1 MSISSTA
8 VRRLSR
14 STRSRQRIRP
24 ETSALST
31 RNGKEKIISTPRAL
45 RPLRNPAYRW
55 LAAALVASMVG
66 AGIWMV
72 ALVWQIVAIGGGAA
86 ELSVVA
92 GASAV
97 GMLLTTLLGGALAD
111 RMSQRRILLVVEVVR
126 AASVG
131 VVALLSL
138 AGGLAVWQL
147 AAVAFVGGVMAG
159 LYYPAYSA
167 LLPSVV
173 PEDELM
179 AANGFEGMARPVLMQ
194 AGGPALASGLIA
206 VTSPGAA
213 LAVAALTGVVAAACL
228 WRVPETVRRG
238 GGDVNSGEQEAADLM
253 AQPSGTRHPALA
265 LLVDVRDGFAYMV
278 RTPWLLGTLTFASLL
293 IFLIMG
299 PFEVLVPF
307 VIKDRAG
314 GGPEEH
320 ALILAAFGIGGA
332 IGSAVVASMRMP
344 RRYLT
349 VMNLLWALGCLPLV
363 VFGLTDQ
370 VWVMVVA
377 AFLVG
382 AAFNGGVVIWG
393 TLLQRRV
400 PAEMLGRV
408 SSLDFFVS
416 LAFMPVSMAV
426 AGPAGE
432 SLGLPTVF
440 LIAGVAPLVI
450 GVVAIVAAR
459 MTRDE
464 VANPIDTSGEP
475 SDDVSDGAAD
485 LRALVDVEATDL
497 AAAA

>member
-1 MSISSTA
+1 M
-8 VRRLSR
+8 
-14 STRSRQRIRP
+14 
-24 ETSALST
+24 
-31 RNGKEKIISTPRAL
+31 STPRAL
-45 RPLRNPAYRW
+45 RPLRNPAYRR

-86 ELSVVA
+86 ELSLVA

-131 VVALLSL
+131 IVALLSL
-138 AGGLAVWQL
+138 TGSLAAWQL
-147 AAVAFVGGVMAG
+147 AVVALVGGIMAG

-167 LLPSVV
+167 LLPSVL

-194 AGGPALASGLIA
+194 AGGPALASALIA
-206 VTSPGAA
+206 ISSPGAA
-213 LAVAALTGVVAAACL
+213 LAVAALTSVAAAVFIL
-228 WRVPETVRRG
+228 KVPEVPMRG
-238 GGDVNSGEQEAADLM
+238 ERPELANANDAGS
-253 AQPSGTRHPALA
+253 RHPAVA
-265 LLVDVRDGFAYMV
+265 LLVDVRDGFSYMV

-293 IFLIMG
+293 ILLIMG

-307 VIKDRAG
+307 VIKDRAA
-314 GGPEEH
+314 GGPEDH

-332 IGSAVVASMRMP
+332 VGSAIIASLRMP

-349 VMNLLWALGCLPLV
+349 VMNLLWAFGCLPLA

-370 VWVMVVA
+370 IWVMAIA

-432 SLGLPTVF
+432 SLGLPVVF

-450 GVVAIVAAR
+450 SIVAIVAAR

-464 VANPIDTSGEP
+464 IANPLDAGEEVETFEP
-475 SDDVSDGAAD
+475 DDADAAD
-485 LRALVDVEATDL
+485 APLAPADAL
-497 AAAA
+497 AAAAA

>member
-1 MSISSTA
+1 M
-8 VRRLSR
+8 
-14 STRSRQRIRP
+14 
-24 ETSALST
+24 
-31 RNGKEKIISTPRAL
+31 STPRAL

-111 RMSQRRILLVVEVVR
+111 RMSQRRILLVVEIVR
-126 AASVG
+126 AVSVG

-194 AGGPALASGLIA
+194 AGGPALASALIA

-213 LAVAALTGVVAAACL
+213 LAVTALTGVVAAACL
-228 WRVPETVRRG
+228 LRVPETARRG
-238 GGDVNSGEQEAADLM
+238 GGEQAADD
-253 AQPSGTRHPALA
+253 APESGTRHPALA

-332 IGSAVVASMRMP
+332 IGSAVIASMRMP

-363 VFGLTDQ
+363 VFGLTDE

-416 LAFMPVSMAV
+416 LAFMPVSMAF

-432 SLGLPTVF
+432 SLGLPVVF

-450 GVVAIVAAR
+450 AGVAIVAAR

-464 VANPIDTSGEP
+464 VANPIDASEDSAPREP
-475 SDDVSDGAAD
+475 TGTVALETDAAALAGSPTGA
-485 LRALVDVEATDL
+485 L
-497 AAAA
+497 AANAA

>member
-1 MSISSTA
+1 MA
-8 VRRLSR
+8 
-14 STRSRQRIRP
+14 
-24 ETSALST
+24 
-31 RNGKEKIISTPRAL
+31 TPRAL
-45 RPLRNPAYRW
+45 RPLRSPAYRW

-86 ELSVVA
+86 ELSIVA

-111 RMSQRRILLVVEVVR
+111 RIPQRRILLVVEVVR
-126 AASVG
+126 AVSVG
-131 VVALLSL
+131 VVALMSL
-138 AGGLAVWQL
+138 TGGLAVWQL

-173 PEDELM
+173 PEDELL
-179 AANGFEGMARPVLMQ
+179 AANGFEGMARPILMQ
-194 AGGPALASGLIA
+194 AGGPALASALIA
-206 VTSPGAA
+206 VSSPGAA
-213 LAVAALTGVVAAACL
+213 LAVTALTGVVAAVCIL
-228 WRVPETVRRG
+228 KVPDVPLRGERSVAEEETR
-238 GGDVNSGEQEAADLM
+238 S
-253 AQPSGTRHPALA
+253 TRHPAVA
-265 LLVDVRDGFAYMV
+265 LLSDVRDGFTYMV
-278 RTPWLLGTLTFASLL
+278 RTPWLLGTLGFASLL
-293 IFLIMG
+293 ILLIMG

-307 VIKDRAG
+307 VIKDVAG
-314 GGPEEH
+314 GGPEQH

-332 IGSAVVASMRMP
+332 VGSAVIASLRMP

-349 VMNLLWALGCLPLV
+349 VMNLLWAFGCVPLA

-370 VWVMVVA
+370 VWIMAIA
-377 AFLVG
+377 AFAVG

-400 PAEMLGRV
+400 PPEMLGRV

-432 SLGLPTVF
+432 SLGLPVVF
-440 LIAGVAPLVI
+440 LIAGVAPLAI
-450 GVVAIVAAR
+450 GVVAIIAAR
-459 MTRDE
+459 MRRDE
-464 VANPIDTSGEP
+464 IANPLDAET
-475 SDDVSDGAAD
+475 DG
-485 LRALVDVEATDL
+485 T
-497 AAAA
+497 AAAAADAFEIELVPAAS

>member
-1 MSISSTA
+1 M
-8 VRRLSR
+8 
-14 STRSRQRIRP
+14 
-24 ETSALST
+24 
-31 RNGKEKIISTPRAL
+31 STPRAL

-111 RMSQRRILLVVEVVR
+111 RMSQRRILIVVEVVR

-131 VVALLSL
+131 IVALLSL

-194 AGGPALASGLIA
+194 AGGPALASALIA

-213 LAVAALTGVVAAACL
+213 LAVTALTGVVAAACL
-228 WRVPETVRRG
+228 LRVPEVPRRG
-238 GGDVNSGEQEAADLM
+238 EQAADD
-253 AQPSGTRHPALA
+253 AQASGTRHPALA

-278 RTPWLLGTLTFASLL
+278 STPWLLGTLTFASLL

-332 IGSAVVASMRMP
+332 IGSAVIASMRMP

-416 LAFMPVSMAV
+416 LAFMPVSMAI

-432 SLGLPTVF
+432 SLGLPVVF

-450 GVVAIVAAR
+450 AGVAIVAAR

-464 VANPIDTSGEP
+464 VANPIDADRTEG
-475 SDDVSDGAAD
+475 DDVAGVPDT
-485 LRALVDVEATDL
+485 LETDPVL
-497 AAAA
+497 AAA

>member
-1 MSISSTA
+1 M
-8 VRRLSR
+8 
-14 STRSRQRIRP
+14 
-24 ETSALST
+24 
-31 RNGKEKIISTPRAL
+31 STPRAL

-55 LAAALVASMVG
+55 LAAALVASLVG

-92 GASAV
+92 GATAV

-111 RMSQRRILLVVEVVR
+111 RIPQRRILLVVEVVR

-138 AGGLAVWQL
+138 SGGLAVWQL
-147 AAVAFVGGVMAG
+147 TAVAFVGGVMAG

-167 LLPSVV
+167 LLPSVL

-206 VTSPGAA
+206 ISSPGAA
-213 LAVAALTGVVAAACL
+213 LAITALTGVVAAACL
-228 WRVPETVRRG
+228 LKVPEVPLRG
-238 GGDVNSGEQEAADLM
+238 ERVEPEADGG
-253 AQPSGTRHPALA
+253 GTRHPAVA
-265 LLVDVRDGFAYMV
+265 LLIDVRDGFGYMV

-293 IFLIMG
+293 ILLIMG

-307 VIKDRAG
+307 VIKDVAG

-332 IGSAVVASMRMP
+332 VGSAIIASLRMP

-349 VMNLLWALGCLPLV
+349 VMNLLWGLGCLPLA

-370 VWVMVVA
+370 IWVIVVA

-400 PAEMLGRV
+400 PPEMLGRV

-416 LAFMPVSMAV
+416 LAFMPVSMAF

-432 SLGLPTVF
+432 SLGLPVVF
-440 LIAGVAPLVI
+440 LIAGLAPLVI

-464 VANPIDTSGEP
+464 LANPIDAGEEAG
-475 SDDVSDGAAD
+475 D
-485 LRALVDVEATDL
+485 EATE
-497 AAAA
+497 AASDPAGALDPAGASAREPQFA

>member
-1 MSISSTA
+1 M
-8 VRRLSR
+8 
-14 STRSRQRIRP
+14 
-24 ETSALST
+24 
-31 RNGKEKIISTPRAL
+31 STPRAL

-111 RMSQRRILLVVEVVR
+111 RMSQRRILIVVEVVR

-131 VVALLSL
+131 IVALLSL

-194 AGGPALASGLIA
+194 AGGPAVASALIA

-213 LAVAALTGVVAAACL
+213 LAVTALTGVVAAACL
-228 WRVPETVRRG
+228 LRVPETARRG
-238 GGDVNSGEQEAADLM
+238 GGEQAADD
-253 AQPSGTRHPALA
+253 APASGTRHPALA

-320 ALILAAFGIGGA
+320 ALILAAFGVGGA
-332 IGSAVVASMRMP
+332 IGSAVIASMRMP

-349 VMNLLWALGCLPLV
+349 VMNLLWAFGCLPLV
-363 VFGLTDQ
+363 VFGLTDE

-432 SLGLPTVF
+432 SLGLPVVF
-440 LIAGVAPLVI
+440 LIAGAAPLVI
-450 GVVAIVAAR
+450 AGVAIVAAR

-464 VANPIDTSGEP
+464 VANPIDADRTEA
-475 SDDVSDGAAD
+475 DDFAGVPDTLEAD
-485 LRALVDVEATDL
+485 PVL
-497 AAAA
+497 AAA

>member
-1 MSISSTA
+1 M
-8 VRRLSR
+8 
-14 STRSRQRIRP
+14 
-24 ETSALST
+24 
-31 RNGKEKIISTPRAL
+31 GTPRAL

-86 ELSVVA
+86 ELSLVA

-167 LLPSVV
+167 LLPTVV

-213 LAVAALTGVVAAACL
+213 LAVTALTGVVAAACL
-228 WRVPETVRRG
+228 LRVPERARRG
-238 GGDVNSGEQEAADLM
+238 GVVRGGGVDDSGGAEQAERM
-253 AQPSGTRHPALA
+253 PQPSATRHPALG
-265 LLVDVRDGFAYMV
+265 LLVDVRDGFVYMV
-278 RTPWLLGTLTFASLL
+278 RTPWLLGTLVFASLL
-293 IFLIMG
+293 ILLIMG

-307 VIKDRAG
+307 VIKDVAD
-314 GGPEEH
+314 GGPAEH
-320 ALILAAFGIGGA
+320 ALVLAAFGIGGA
-332 IGSAVVASMRMP
+332 VGSAVIASMRMP

-349 VMNLLWALGCLPLV
+349 VMNLLWAFGCLPLA

-370 VWVMVVA
+370 IWIMVVA
-377 AFLVG
+377 ALLVG

-416 LAFMPVSMAV
+416 LAFMPVSMAI

-432 SLGLPTVF
+432 AVGLPVVF
-440 LIAGVAPLVI
+440 LLAGMAPLVI
-450 GVVAIVAAR
+450 AVVAIVAAR

-464 VANPIDTSGEP
+464 VANPIDVDEAAAEAKAEA
-475 SDDVSDGAAD
+475 DGAKSPASP
-485 LRALVDVEATDL
+485 APEL
-497 AAAA
+497 AAA

>member
-1 MSISSTA
+1 MSRDI
-8 VRRLSR
+8 RFGDIR
-14 STRSRQRIRP
+14 SH
-24 ETSALST
+24 
-31 RNGKEKIISTPRAL
+31 GKEKIMATPRAL

-55 LAAALVASMVG
+55 LAAALVSSLVG
-66 AGIWMV
+66 SGIWMV

-147 AAVAFVGGVMAG
+147 TAVAFVGGVMAG

-167 LLPSVV
+167 LLPTIV

-194 AGGPALASGLIA
+194 AGGPALASALIA

-213 LAVAALTGVVAAACL
+213 LAVTALTGVVAAACL
-228 WRVPETVRRG
+228 WRVPEVPRRG
-238 GGDVNSGEQEAADLM
+238 GQPAESVEQA
-253 AQPSGTRHPALA
+253 SGTRHPALA

-278 RTPWLLGTLTFASLL
+278 RTPWLLGTLGFASLL
-293 IFLIMG
+293 ILLIMG

-307 VIKDRAG
+307 VIKDVAG

-332 IGSAVVASMRMP
+332 VGSMVVASMRMP

-349 VMNLLWALGCLPLV
+349 VMNLLWGLGCVPLA
-363 VFGLTDQ
+363 VFGATDQ
-370 VWVMVVA
+370 VWVMALA
-377 AFLVG
+377 AFAVG

-432 SLGLPTVF
+432 SLGLPVVF

-450 GVVAIVAAR
+450 AGVAIVAAR

-464 VANPIDTSGEP
+464 IANPIDVAEGQGPGTP
-475 SDDVSDGAAD
+475 A
-485 LRALVDVEATDL
+485 EATLAFETDAAALTDTPAGAL
-497 AAAA
+497 AANAA

>member
-1 MSISSTA
+1 M
-8 VRRLSR
+8 
-14 STRSRQRIRP
+14 
-24 ETSALST
+24 
-31 RNGKEKIISTPRAL
+31 STPRAL

-55 LAAALVASMVG
+55 LAAALVASLVG
-66 AGIWMV
+66 SGIWIV
-72 ALVWQIVAIGGGAA
+72 ALVWQIVAIGGGAT
-86 ELSVVA
+86 ELSLVA
-92 GASAV
+92 GASAI

-111 RMSQRRILLVVEVVR
+111 RIPQRRILLVVEVVR

-131 VVALLSL
+131 FVALMSL
-138 AGGLAVWQL
+138 TGGLAVWQL
-147 AAVAFVGGVMAG
+147 VAVALVGGVMAG

-173 PEDELM
+173 PEDELL

-194 AGGPALASGLIA
+194 AGGPALASALIA
-206 VTSPGAA
+206 ISSPGAA
-213 LAVAALTGVVAAACL
+213 LAVTALTGVVAAACIL
-228 WRVPETVRRG
+228 KLPEMPLR
-238 GGDVNSGEQEAADLM
+238 GEQ
-253 AQPSGTRHPALA
+253 PSDQQASAEQATETANAEQRHPAVA
-265 LLVDVRDGFAYMV
+265 LLADVREGFVYMV

-293 IFLIMG
+293 ILLIMG

-307 VIKDRAG
+307 VIKDTAG

-332 IGSAVVASMRMP
+332 VGSMAVASLKLP

-349 VMNLLWALGCLPLV
+349 VMNLLWGFGCLPLA

-370 VWVMVVA
+370 IWVMAIA
-377 AFLVG
+377 AFAVG

-400 PAEMLGRV
+400 PAHMLGRV

-416 LAFMPVSMAV
+416 LAFMPVSMAF

-432 SLGLPTVF
+432 SLGLPVVF
-440 LIAGVAPLVI
+440 LIAGIAPLVI
-450 GVVAIVAAR
+450 GIVAIIAAR

-464 VANPIDTSGEP
+464 VAHPLDVSEAEHDEGVVVEA
-475 SDDVSDGAAD
+475 SDDLAELDSARSTAGELVSSAA
-485 LRALVDVEATDL
+485 
-497 AAAA
+497 

>member
-1 MSISSTA
+1 M
-8 VRRLSR
+8 RREAPASR
-14 STRSRQRIRP
+14 HQPRGIRSLDENR
-24 ETSALST
+24 
-31 RNGKEKIISTPRAL
+31 KEKIMATPRAL

-86 ELSVVA
+86 ELSMVA

-138 AGGLAVWQL
+138 AGGLVVWQL

-167 LLPSVV
+167 LLPTVV

-213 LAVAALTGVVAAACL
+213 LAVTALTGVVAAACL
-228 WRVPETVRRG
+228 LRVPTRARRHDSDG
-238 GGDVNSGEQEAADLM
+238 GAEQAERM

-265 LLVDVRDGFAYMV
+265 LLLDVRDGFAFMV
-278 RTPWLLGTLTFASLL
+278 RTPWLLGTLVFASLL
-293 IFLIMG
+293 ILLIMG

-307 VIKDRAG
+307 VVKDVAG
-314 GGPEEH
+314 GGPAEH

-332 IGSAVVASMRMP
+332 VGSAVIASMRMP

-349 VMNLLWALGCLPLV
+349 VMNLLWAFGCLPLA

-370 VWVMVVA
+370 VWIMVVA

-416 LAFMPVSMAV
+416 LAFMPVSMAI

-432 SLGLPTVF
+432 AVGLPVVF

-450 GVVAIVAAR
+450 AAVAIVAAR

-464 VANPIDTSGEP
+464 AANPIDVDESEAEAEA
-475 SDDVSDGAAD
+475 DAAGP
-485 LRALVDVEATDL
+485 AASPAPEL
-497 AAAA
+497 AAA

>member
-1 MSISSTA
+1 M
-8 VRRLSR
+8 
-14 STRSRQRIRP
+14 
-24 ETSALST
+24 
-31 RNGKEKIISTPRAL
+31 STPRAL

-111 RMSQRRILLVVEVVR
+111 RMSQRRILIVVEVVR

-131 VVALLSL
+131 IVALLSL

-213 LAVAALTGVVAAACL
+213 LAVTALTGVVAAACL
-228 WRVPETVRRG
+228 LRVPETARRG
-238 GGDVNSGEQEAADLM
+238 AGEQAADD
-253 AQPSGTRHPALA
+253 APASGTRHPALA

-332 IGSAVVASMRMP
+332 IGSAVIASMRMP

-432 SLGLPTVF
+432 SLGLPVVF

-450 GVVAIVAAR
+450 AGVAIVAAR

-464 VANPIDTSGEP
+464 VANPIDADRTEG
-475 SDDVSDGAAD
+475 DDVAGVAD
-485 LRALVDVEATDL
+485 TYEADPVL
-497 AAAA
+497 AAA